1 MESEAPHW
9 RARLHTG
16 GRGSTETE
24 GEAPLRNN
32 NERRRS
38 ATRRARLHGKEKG
51 TTETGERGSKNH
63 CGERG
68 SNNYGERGSVYN
80 PRNWRARLHL
90 QNGERGSIRNLSEA
104 SGERGSMH
112 RTRHEVPRGSP
123 ALPRREFNLAEKVR
137 DLARVRPTLR
147 RPLRS
152 GLRRRC
158 RGLNLRCAF
167 ELVLRLVCVHDD
179 LEDRGRIDF
188 F

>member
-32 NERRRS
+32 NEGRRS

-51 TTETGERGSKNH
+51 TTETGERGSKKPL
-63 CGERG
+63 RRARLQ
-68 SNNYGERGSVYN
+68 NNYGERGSVYN

-104 SGERGSMH
+104 FGERGSMH
-112 RTRHEVPRGSP
+112 RHPP
-123 ALPRREFNLAEKVR
+123 
-137 DLARVRPTLR
+137 
-147 RPLRS
+147 
-152 GLRRRC
+152 
-158 RGLNLRCAF
+158 
-167 ELVLRLVCVHDD
+167 
-179 LEDRGRIDF
+179 
-188 F
+188 